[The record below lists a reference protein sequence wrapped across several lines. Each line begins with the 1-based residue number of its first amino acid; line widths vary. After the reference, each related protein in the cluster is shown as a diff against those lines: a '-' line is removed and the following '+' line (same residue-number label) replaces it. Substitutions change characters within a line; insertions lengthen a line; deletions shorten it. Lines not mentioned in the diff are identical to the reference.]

1 LFQKTP
7 KDFSIGRS
15 VQPTRDLSRFVKWPR
30 YIRVQR
36 QKAILMKRLK
46 VPPAINQFT
55 MTIDKNQATTL
66 FKLLAKY
73 RPEDK
78 KEKKERLTQEA
89 KNQVANKETTKTK
102 PNIVKFGINQ
112 ITSLVESRKAELVV
126 IAHDVDPLELVLW
139 LPTLCRKMQVPFCI
153 VKGKA
158 RLGALC
164 RQKTCTAV
172 ALTKVDKQD
181 ERSLQQFINSVESM
195 YEDPVRAWGAPSYG
209 IKSVHKQKARQ
220 KAAEREKSKRFG

>member
-1 LFQKTP
+1 VQHLANSFLFT
-7 KDFSIGRS
+7 
-15 VQPTRDLSRFVKWPR
+15 
-30 YIRVQR
+30 
-36 QKAILMKRLK
+36 
-46 VPPAINQFT
+46 
-55 MTIDKNQATTL
+55 ATTL